1 MLAVRVSV
9 CPSVVRTSACP
20 FVRTL
25 FPFDTCNLIIYQRNS
40 FRFCKCICTIFKNVS
55 IGIVNEKIS
64 ILSDRVMAL
73 VNVQIMGFG
82 L

>member
-25 FPFDTCNLIIYQRNS
+25 FPFDNLIIYQRNS
-40 FRFCKCICTIFKNVS
+40 FRFCKCICTICKNNS

-64 ILSDRVMAL
+64 ILSDGVMAL